1 MTFSAQTHKI
11 VNRIFAT
18 LTSWRDVVNIN
29 TTLSAVRYFARNII
43 AYIVS
48 KMVHIDFDIGL
59 HLVNSNDQ
67 DVGCANFECKVNPHL
82 LNSSTHSASCLM
94 FMCPHSASKS
104 VVFGVDEK

>member
-1 MTFSAQTHKI
+1 MTFPTQTHQ
-11 VNRIFAT
+11 VVDAIFAS

-48 KMVHIDFDIGL
+48 KMVHIDLGMFL

-67 DVGCANFECKVNPHL
+67 DVG
-82 LNSSTHSASCLM
+82 
-94 FMCPHSASKS
+94 
-104 VVFGVDEK
+104 